1 MMGGDVLVDSK
12 EGIGSTFT
20 IRLPAVAVIPE
31 EPSEDTPE
39 QPVPDED
46 SGGDIILV
54 VDDDANVHD
63 LIQRSLSGQGFR
75 LVHSMGGQEGLRLAR
90 ELRPQIITLDVM
102 MPGMDGWAVLSAL
115 KAELELADI
124 PVIMVTIVDQKNM
137 GYALGAAEYLTKPI
151 ERDRLISVLNKY
163 RKEPQTRPV
172 LVVDDDRTTRDILRR
187 MLEREGWA
195 VTEAEN
201 GRVALDRM
209 AENQPGLILLDL
221 MMPEMD
227 GLEFIE
233 EMRGHQ
239 EWSDV
244 PVVVVTAK
252 KLTPEDRQ
260 RLNGFVEKVVQKG
273 AYTRES
279 LMAEVRNLVTT
290 LVAED

>member
-1 MMGGDVLVDSK
+1 
-12 EGIGSTFT
+12 
-20 IRLPAVAVIPE
+20 
-31 EPSEDTPE
+31 
-39 QPVPDED
+39 
-46 SGGDIILV
+46 
-54 VDDDANVHD
+54 
-63 LIQRSLSGQGFR
+63 
-75 LVHSMGGQEGLRLAR
+75 
-90 ELRPQIITLDVM
+90 
-102 MPGMDGWAVLSAL
+102 
-115 KAELELADI
+115 
-124 PVIMVTIVDQKNM
+124 M
-137 GYALGAAEYLTKPI
+137 GYSLGAAEYLTKPI
-151 ERDRLISVLNKY
+151 ERERLISVLNKY
-163 RKEPQTRPV
+163 RNEPQTRPV
-172 LVVDDDRTTRDILRR
+172 LVVDDDRTTREMLRR

-233 EMRGHQ
+233 EMRRHQ

-252 KLTPEDRQ
+252 NLTPEDRQ
-260 RLNGFVEKVVQKG
+260 RINGFVEKVVQKG